1 MKTSEILKKVKL
13 IEIKTNRLVDESL
26 AGEYLSVFKGRGME
40 FSEVREYQLGDDI
53 RTIDWNVT
61 SRMGSLYVKKYV
73 EERELTVLLMVDQSA
88 SMRFGSVEQSK
99 GEIAAEISAILA
111 FSAIKNNDRVG
122 LVLFTDRIEKFIPP
136 KKGKSHVLRV
146 VRDVIYSEPGGKGT
160 DLSMA
165 LEYLVRVLPKR
176 SVVFLISDYLMGDG
190 FAKPLKIAKE
200 KHDLIPVEIFDAREE
215 ELVPAG
221 LIRFEDLETG
231 EDIVFDTTSA
241 RGRELYGR
249 IARLARAERER
260 AFRSYGIEPIV
271 VRLDEP
277 YEKPLVEYFKKRALK
292 IRR

>member
-1 MKTSEILKKVKL
+1 LKTSEILKKVKL

-88 SMRFGSVEQSK
+88 SMRFGTVEKSK
-99 GEIAAEISAILA
+99 AEIAAEISAILA

-146 VRDVIYSEPGGKGT
+146 IRDVLYSEPVGKRT

-165 LEYLVRVLPKR
+165 LEYLLRVLTKR
-176 SVVFLISDYLMGDG
+176 GVVFLISDFFMRDG
-190 FAKPLKIAKE
+190 FDKPLKIAKE
-200 KHDLIPVEIFDAREE
+200 KHDLIPVEIYDAREE
-215 ELVPAG
+215 TLVPSG
-221 LIRFEDLETG
+221 LIRFEDLESG
-231 EDIVFDTTSA
+231 EDIVFDTSSGK
-241 RGRELYGR
+241 GRKYYEQLT
-249 IARLARAERER
+249 RLARTGREKD
-260 AFRSYGIEPIV
+260 FRSYGIDPIV
-271 VRLDEP
+271 VKIDEP
-277 YEKPLVEYFKKRALK
+277 YERPLVEFFRKRAMK
-292 IRR
+292 IRH

>member
-241 RGRELYGR
+241 RGREFYGR

-277 YEKPLVEYFKKRALK
+277 YEKPLIGYFKKRALK